1 MSNEDDGTKKNA
13 CAQKQKQKP
22 SITRSVSNI
31 SAMRCKHDSSTTT
44 TVSEV
49 ANAEL
54 SCYGVFRKLEPDDG
68 GVVVGGAVPRRV
80 TAGRPPP
87 RLPALPPPPST
98 PPPPPLTAALPT
110 AFIYGEYDIDD
121 VDDDDVYGDFD
132 RDTYSVYDDDY
143 VRGVCC
149 DTVAAAISSRG
160 ITALPAACANITTT
174 KTGPQP
180 PSSNGRRYRDDD
192 DDGDVVPK
200 DFGVVVWGDD
210 YGCSPAAATGDLR
223 GAVAGGA
230 AAPFSHTPMGSTTK
244 LVGIDANNDDT
255 PKIYCCKSKCLQSF
269 GTLLMT
275 VSLTVSLANIVRL
288 PRMVF
293 LYGGGTFLVSY
304 LAVTVVFGVPLLFL
318 EITLGQFCQQGATK
332 LWRAV
337 PLLKGVGF
345 VKVLASVLLAAY
357 YPIIMALSLF
367 YGARSIIGSIPFP
380 ECSNSI
386 NFFQPSSFNFNSGD
400 ECLQQTFIKPPHLG
414 WQWIAMDVSL
424 LLLIWII
431 VAISLIK
438 NSKSYRTAALLVV
451 PVTFVTIAVLLAKG
465 LNANQRGLEILLDI
479 QWEKLWKL
487 DIWYH
492 AVVQFFFTTHLGFGN
507 ITTCA
512 GRLYS
517 KSNPFWTS
525 VMLTAVSAVVGISA
539 VSIATMWIYDMQQS
553 GVVVSVSAAQSE
565 VWFLTF
571 VYELTVKGVLSD
583 IWATLVYAMVFLS
596 GFLSLIAATYTA
608 IVGLSVE
615 TKEKWKWWILTCTI
629 CFIGFLMGV
638 LCLLP
643 ENLLAVHLLD
653 EYIIGRM
660 LVTSTVLEL
669 IGFVWIYGL
678 ESLSNDFEFVLGYKL
693 CFLWKSIWLGTPVLF
708 MVFEFWSLFIMPLT
722 ESDYSAND
730 SMWLYV
736 IGWIVYLFVWSL
748 IIGIA
753 VWQISAQVDYNF
765 SQKFLSTVKPS
776 RNWGPVDPIYR
787 HCWVQWKKQYQVT
800 GERDFTLRRRGT
812 RDYTHSIKRGKHAA
826 PPGTAYSVSPTS
838 LDRTSSPCYSIGNSP
853 PRPPPRADDQHQHQQ
868 QQRHRQ
874 QQHQQHDLRH
884 FHYGDE
890 RAAAEHHQ
898 RRWAAGDPRNG
909 GAAVNPIN
917 YM

>member
-1 MSNEDDGTKKNA
+1 MLTGLPKR
-13 CAQKQKQKP
+13 
-22 SITRSVSNI
+22 ITRSVSNI
-31 SAMRCKHDSSTTT
+31 SAMRGKHETATAGTTAA
-44 TVSEV
+44 SEV

-54 SCYGVFRKLEPDDG
+54 SCYGVFRKLEPDDEERGGGGGDGGCGG
-68 GVVVGGAVPRRV
+68 GVVVVVDGRVGSGGGECVI
-80 TAGRPPP
+80 AGRRPPP
-87 RLPALPPPPST
+87 RLSVPPPPGTAFSPQEPAFAHVT
-98 PPPPPLTAALPT
+98 TAA
-110 AFIYGEYDIDD
+110 
-121 VDDDDVYGDFD
+121 DDDRDLDYDREHEHRDCCDGYYDDGDFD
-132 RDTYSVYDDDY
+132 RGTYSVYNHCY
-143 VRGVCC
+143 CC
-149 DTVAAAISSRG
+149 DAATGTDAPS
-160 ITALPAACANITTT
+160 TATTT
-174 KTGPQP
+174 TTGPTSAADHRGCCCP
-180 PSSNGRRYRDDD
+180 R
-192 DDGDVVPK
+192 GDELS
-200 DFGVVVWGDD
+200 DFGPVAWDCD
-210 YGCSPAAATGDLR
+210 CDCSAVTAGTTITGDLR
-223 GAVAGGA
+223 GVGGAA

-244 LVGIDANNDDT
+244 LVGIDANSDDT

-275 VSLTVSLANIVRL
+275 ISLTVSLANIVRL

-304 LAVTVVFGVPLLFL
+304 LAVALVFGVPLLFL
-318 EITLGQFCQQGATK
+318 EITLGQFCQQGTTK

-345 VKVLASVLLAAY
+345 VKVLASLLLAAY

-367 YGARSIIGSIPFP
+367 YGSRSIIGSIPFP

-386 NFFQPSSFNFNSGD
+386 NFFHGSSSHFNSGE
-400 ECLQQTFIKPPHLG
+400 ECLQQTFIKPPHLN
-414 WQWIAMDVSL
+414 WQWIAMDVLL
-424 LLLIWII
+424 LLLIWIV

-451 PVTFVTIAVLLAKG
+451 PATFVTIAVLLVKG

-479 QWEKLWKL
+479 KWETLWKL

-492 AVVQFFFTTHLGFGN
+492 AIVQFFFTTHLGFGN

-525 VMLTAVSAVVGISA
+525 VMLTVVSIIVGVSG

-553 GVVVSVSAAQSE
+553 GAIVSSTAALSE

-571 VYELTVKGVLSD
+571 VYELTAKGILSD
-583 IWATLVYAMVFLS
+583 LWATLVYALVFLS
-596 GFLSLIAATYTA
+596 GFLSLIAATYTTV
-608 IVGLSVE
+608 VGLSVE
-615 TKEKWKWWILTCTI
+615 TKEKWKWWILTCTV

-643 ENLLAVHLLD
+643 ENLQAIHLLD
-653 EYIIGRM
+653 EYIVGRM
-660 LVTSTVLEL
+660 IITSTVLEL

-693 CFLWKSIWLGTPVLF
+693 CFAWKSIWLSTPILF
-708 MVFEFWSLFIMPLT
+708 MVFEFWSLFVMPLT
-722 ESDYSAND
+722 ESDYSSHD

-765 SQKFLSTVKPS
+765 SQKFLSTIKPS

-826 PPGTAYSVSPTS
+826 PPGTAYSISPAS
-838 LDRTSSPCYSIGNSP
+838 LDRTSSCYSVGSGSP
-853 PRPPPRADDQHQHQQ
+853 RVPNESRGGPHQQ
-868 QQRHRQ
+868 QQLH
-874 QQHQQHDLRH
+874 HQ
-884 FHYGDE
+884 FHYDN
-890 RAAAEHHQ
+890 ATVDHQ
-898 RRWAAGDPRNG
+898 RRWTAGEPKGNG
-909 GAAVNPIN
+909 CTSVN